1 MTMEELQAELAEL
14 KQGNEALANKNKE
27 LLGELK
33 TERKT
38 NRDSDVDSE
47 KYYKLKDEFDE
58 LKESKAKLEHEVKT
72 RDKDIAKL
80 TESNNGLNTNLQSV
94 LIDGGLSDSL
104 AKIGVKAEFMD
115 ATRALLRDKVS
126 IVDNQAVVDDK
137 PLADYMT
144 EWANDGGKHFI
155 KASDNGGSG
164 SNGGQGGNGSS
175 TKGDLSGSKAEQE
188 AYIKEKFNIA

>member
-1 MTMEELQAELAEL
+1 MEELQAELAEL

-175 TKGDLSGSKAEQE
+175 PKGDLSGSKAEQE